1 MSSDAHASDTTIATA
16 PAAMLCALGF
26 DVGSKRIGVA
36 VGNTLTGS
44 ARAIAVVDVRADGPD
59 WTAVGRLIAQWRPQ
73 CLIIGEP
80 LTLDGATQTAT
91 RAARRFAHQV
101 HERFALPAILV
112 DERSSSREA
121 GHRFAKQRREG
132 QVRRRD
138 AAALDAVAAQVI
150 LERWLAG
157 AA

>member
-1 MSSDAHASDTTIATA
+1 MHADP
-16 PAAMLCALGF
+16 PAAQTPAAADADTLCVLGF

-36 VGNTLTGS
+36 VGNTLTGT
-44 ARAIAVVDVRADGPD
+44 ARPIAVVDVRNDGPD
-59 WTAVGRLIAQWRPQ
+59 WAALARLVAEWRPQ
-73 CLIIGEP
+73 RLIVGEP
-80 LTLDGATQTAT
+80 LTLDGQSQPAT

-101 HERFALPAILV
+101 RERFALPAILV

-121 GHRFAKQRREG
+121 DSRFAEQRRSG
-132 QVRRRD
+132 QARRSA
-138 AAALDAVAAQVI
+138 AAALDAVAAQII

>member
-1 MSSDAHASDTTIATA
+1 MRADPPAVQTATA
-16 PAAMLCALGF
+16 AESLCVLGF

-36 VGNTLTGS
+36 VGNTLTGT
-44 ARAIAVVDVRADGPD
+44 ARAIAVVDVRDDGPD
-59 WTAVGRLIAQWRPQ
+59 WIALGRLMAEWQPQ
-73 CLIIGEP
+73 RLIVGEP
-80 LTLDGATQTAT
+80 LTLDGQSQPAT

-101 HERFALPAILV
+101 RERFGLPAILV

-121 GHRFAKQRREG
+121 GSRFAEQRRSG
-132 QVRRRD
+132 QARRSQ
-138 AAALDAVAAQVI
+138 AASLDAVAAQVI